1 MYWLLYAEPP
11 FCPSRRSKDREEHTM
26 LSWGNMNMFD
36 YKERLLG
43 DKVSLNL
50 WGVPKGLDELLYPL
64 GNQGTN
70 PNKVRTRIF

>member
-1 MYWLLYAEPP
+1 
-11 FCPSRRSKDREEHTM
+11 M

-70 PNKVRTRIF
+70 PNKVRTRIFEGGGGLLLQECRPTARP

>member
-1 MYWLLYAEPP
+1 
-11 FCPSRRSKDREEHTM
+11 M

-70 PNKVRTRIF
+70 PNKVRTRIV